1 MARRCEHIKNRPAK
15 LQGGFYMLIQCI
27 SVLSGLERRVNRRT
41 RDGRARK
48 LETLSRISYLKCAT
62 RICLQLLV
70 AK

>member
-1 MARRCEHIKNRPAK
+1 
-15 LQGGFYMLIQCI
+15 MLIQCI
-27 SVLSGLERRVNRRT
+27 SVLPGLERRVNRRT